1 MSDSTSTSID
11 SISPGSVAPDTRDS
25 SRSPDDTGSRGIYV
39 VSLPVN
45 FKVTKSPSD
54 LAASVHLP
62 LTTSPHTYFHW
73 AVCIGGFVHELVR
86 GENGI
91 ISYGQIPFIEHEWYT
106 QYYIGETTMTDEQLV
121 KKKLL
126 VTGARRFDRLLGILV
141 ESAKMGGL
149 LACSIGFA
157 AALYGPMG
165 IIWGTWVIVATKI
178 EEAKDRPALHFSVG
192 SAYDHC
198 SI

>member
-1 MSDSTSTSID
+1 
-11 SISPGSVAPDTRDS
+11 
-25 SRSPDDTGSRGIYV
+25 
-39 VSLPVN
+39 
-45 FKVTKSPSD
+45 
-54 LAASVHLP
+54 
-62 LTTSPHTYFHW
+62 
-73 AVCIGGFVHELVR
+73 
-86 GENGI
+86 
-91 ISYGQIPFIEHEWYT
+91 
-106 QYYIGETTMTDEQLV
+106 MTDEQLV
-121 KKKLL
+121 KKSTSLFATIVITLYSFFGGDIVHENDYGIIDPDKLKLL